1 MTKPDR
7 EAIMAVVDALI
18 GGERIALL
26 VGNGARPVEVALAA
40 AFAARLRADLLKELQ
55 VLAAGLGPDAD
66 GYDPA
71 RDAAACYDAAIAAK
85 RERELS

>member
-26 VGNGARPVEVALAA
+26 VGNGVRPVEVALTA
-40 AFAARLRADLLKELQ
+40 AFAAWRVRSRTLFSD
-55 VLAAGLGPDAD
+55 VL
-66 GYDPA
+66 
-71 RDAAACYDAAIAAK
+71 
-85 RERELS
+85 